1 MEATRVRQGNR
12 TKKMGGRRW
21 RWRDTLR
28 RVPDFTLRRVPD
40 FTLRRVPDFTLRRVP
55 DFRGRRRCGA
65 GPDGAAGA
73 GSSVGDESGE
83 VYSAPARGEPERL
96 NTRNYRITAEDRLG
110 EGSLKQKWRDNFAA
124 IELVRKL
131 DAEERPAPEEEKRA
145 RVKDVGWGGIPQV
158 FAWHE
163 GTDWQAERDKL
174 SALLTAEA

>member
-1 MEATRVRQGNR
+1 
-12 TKKMGGRRW
+12 
-21 RWRDTLR
+21 
-28 RVPDFTLRRVPD
+28 
-40 FTLRRVPDFTLRRVP
+40 
-55 DFRGRRRCGA
+55 
-65 GPDGAAGA
+65 
-73 GSSVGDESGE
+73 VGDESGE

-174 SALLTAEA
+174 SALLTAEE